1 MSIDYGPSSATR
13 RRPFMSILVLAL
25 IAFVLGITAMAW
37 VLTRWEAA
45 AVYLGIRPTAPAP
58 AVMSQPLVPS
68 PAAAGANEAPVP
80 AETQRLVIDPETT
93 RRVAQ
98 LEQRVAEIDSHSRTA
113 AGNANRAEG
122 LLIALAARRAIDR
135 GVGLG
140 YIEGLLQQRF
150 GNTQRQAVA
159 TVITAS
165 RQPVTLDRLQ
175 AGLQDVGP
183 ELTGAGP
190 DQNWWTALKTE
201 LSGIVTVRRAGTTS
215 TMPSER
221 LRRATRSLEAGQVD
235 VALLEVLRMPGRE
248 NAAAW
253 VADARRYVAARRAL
267 DVIETAALLEPH
279 APQPNAITRGAM
291 PAPAL
296 QPPSSPT

>member
-1 MSIDYGPSSATR
+1 MSIDYGPSNAAR
-13 RRPFMSILVLAL
+13 RRPLVSALLLAL
-25 IAFVLGITAMAW
+25 IAFLLGIAAMAW
-37 VLTRWEAA
+37 ALTRWDAA
-45 AVYLGIRPTAPAP
+45 AIYLGIQPAP
-58 AVMSQPLVPS
+58 LPQPVVSRPAEPAS
-68 PAAAGANEAPVP
+68 PEPAEPVQARP

-93 RRVAQ
+93 RRVAR
-98 LEQRVAEIDSHSRTA
+98 LEQRVDQIDTQSRTA

-122 LLIALAARRAIDR
+122 LLIALAARRALDR

-150 GNTQRQAVA
+150 GNRQRQAVA

-165 RQPVTLDRLQ
+165 RQPVTLDRLK
-175 AGLQDVGP
+175 AGLQEVGP

-215 TMPSER
+215 TMPAER

-235 VALLEVLRMPGRE
+235 VALVEVLRMPGRE

-253 VADARRYVAARRAL
+253 IADARRYVAARRAL
-267 DVIETAALLEPH
+267 DAIETAALLEPH
-279 APQPNAITRGAM
+279 APQPEGIT
-291 PAPAL
+291 PL
-296 QPPSSPT
+296 SPT